1 MADVKTFYPGGSQTN
16 PIAVATEADTVDDQN
31 SATNAT
37 IWTGT
42 TAQYNALK
50 QTGASTAG
58 GTNPAGAAAV
68 QFIVTSTSAFTT
80 GATIYV
86 TGTAGNTTRTTA
98 TVNSIDSAT
107 EITVGFN
114 PVYTSAA
121 STGYQLDIYEPN
133 TLYFVT

>member
-1 MADVKTFYPGGSQTN
+1 MADVKTFYPGGSQTY

-50 QTGASTAG
+50 QTGATTSSNPSSSATVQFTMTSTA
-58 GTNPAGAAAV
+58 
-68 QFIVTSTSAFTT
+68 AFTT

-86 TGTAGNTTRTTA
+86 TGTSGNTTRTTA

-107 EITVGFN
+107 QLTAGFN

-121 STGYQLDIYEPN
+121 NTGYQLDIYDAN

>member
-1 MADVKTFYPGGSQTN
+1 MADVKTFYPGGTQTN

-50 QTGASTAG
+50 QTGATTSS
-58 GTNPAGAAAV
+58 NPAASAAV
-68 QFIVTSTSAFTT
+68 QFTMTSSAAFTA

-86 TGTAGNTTRTTA
+86 TGTSPGSTTRTTG
-98 TVNSIDSAT
+98 TVNSIDSGT
-107 EITVGFN
+107 QVTVGFS
-114 PVYTSAA
+114 PAYTSASSA
-121 STGYQLDIYEPN
+121 GYQLDIYDPN

>member
-1 MADVKTFYPGGSQTN
+1 MADVKTFYPGGTQAN

-50 QTGASTAG
+50 QTGATTSG
-58 GTNPAGAAAV
+58 NPSSSATV
-68 QFIVTSTSAFTT
+68 QFTVTSTAAFTT

-86 TGTAGNTTRTTA
+86 TGTSGNTTRTTA
-98 TVNSIDSAT
+98 TVNSIDSGT
-107 EITVGFN
+107 QITVGFN

-121 STGYQLDIYEPN
+121 NTGYQLDIYDAN

>member
-31 SATNAT
+31 SVTNAT

-42 TAQYNALK
+42 TAEYNALK
-50 QTGASTAG
+50 QTGADTGGVNPSSSATVQFTMTSTA
-58 GTNPAGAAAV
+58 
-68 QFIVTSTSAFTT
+68 AFTT

-86 TGTAGNTTRTTA
+86 TGTSGNTTRTTA

-107 EITVGFN
+107 QLTAGFN

-121 STGYQLDIYEPN
+121 NTGYQLDIYDAN

>member
-1 MADVKTFYPGGSQTN
+1 MADVKTFYPGGTQAN

-37 IWTGT
+37 IWTGS

-50 QTGASTAG
+50 QTGATTSG
-58 GTNPAGAAAV
+58 NPSSSATV
-68 QFIVTSTSAFTT
+68 QFTVTSTAAFTT

-86 TGTAGNTTRTTA
+86 TGTSGNTTRTTA
-98 TVNSIDSAT
+98 TVNSIDSGT
-107 EITVGFN
+107 QITVGFN

-121 STGYQLDIYEPN
+121 NTGYQLDIYDAN